1 MKCAITS
8 TDSKDDEMRIRI
20 RFPLAVLATIAL
32 TGCASTIQ
40 TPGFQIGS
48 SVSNNLFVAPDQ
60 FANRQVRVRLRNSSG
75 DPSIDMAKIRSSVED
90 GLRAAGYSIGNETA
104 GIVMDVNLYF
114 MGTVANGRQQ
124 ASNEVGA
131 LLGGVAGYEAGRRAG
146 GVSTA
151 SGVILGAV
159 AGATLQEIL
168 RAHNE
173 YDAYMVLCDVNIGVV
188 RQENKARD
196 SFVIGGNRM
205 EHKRDNERGTF
216 DSFAMRET
224 VKLAVYAGDRRE
236 NRGYVMQA
244 IQDRLS
250 RVVANLI

>member
-1 MKCAITS
+1 
-8 TDSKDDEMRIRI
+8 MRIRL
-20 RFPLAVLATIAL
+20 RMPLAALAAVTL
-32 TGCASTIQ
+32 MGCASTFQ

-48 SVSNNLFVAPDQ
+48 SVSKNLFVAPSQ

-75 DPSIDMAKIRSSVED
+75 DPSIDIARIRSTVED
-90 GLRAAGYSIGNETA
+90 GLRSAGYSIGSETA

-124 ASNEVGA
+124 AGNEVGA
-131 LLGGVAGYEAGRRAG
+131 LLGGVAGYEAGRRPG

-151 SGVILGAV
+151 SGVVLGAV
-159 AGATLQEIL
+159 AGATLQEVL

-173 YDAYMVLCDVNIGVV
+173 YDSYLVLCDVNIGVV

-205 EHKRDNERGTF
+205 EHKRDDERATF

-236 NRGYVMQA
+236 NLSYVVGA